1 MLLWSEC
8 LCSPP
13 PNSYV
18 EILNPN
24 MVALRGGAFGR
35 RLGRDGAAL
44 MDEVSALTKEMALG
58 FSYM

>member
-1 MLLWSEC
+1 MSLWSEC

-18 EILNPN
+18 EILTPN

-35 RLGRDGAAL
+35 QLGHDGAAL
-44 MDEVSALTKEMALG
+44 MDEISALIKETSLG
-58 FSYM
+58 FSSM